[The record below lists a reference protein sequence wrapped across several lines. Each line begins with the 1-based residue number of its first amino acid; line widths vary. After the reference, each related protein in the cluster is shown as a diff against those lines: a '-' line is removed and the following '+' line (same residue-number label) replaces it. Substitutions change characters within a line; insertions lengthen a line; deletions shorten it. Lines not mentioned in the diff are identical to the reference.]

1 MSALSDS
8 DAAPSLSGGRR
19 YRTLRRMLANPV
31 VALAAGFL
39 VLLALAALLVPL
51 LSPFDPYETTLR
63 LRLKP
68 PGGDYLLGTDTQGR
82 DLLTRLLY
90 GTRTTLVLGLSG
102 VLVGSM
108 IGGTIGILAGYYR
121 RLDSPLMRLIDVF
134 LSFPSILFGLS
145 LAAVLGPGLG
155 SLILAIGLSVMP
167 GIARIARGAAASV
180 MAQEYMDGGR
190 IIGLP
195 DRILMTRYL
204 LANCWAPILVYVTLA
219 FGDAVLLAAALG
231 FLGLGLQPPTA
242 ELGSIAAEGRS
253 FLFIA
258 PHVAT
263 AASALIFLIVLSFN
277 LLGDAFRDAADK
289 RLS

>member
-1 MSALSDS
+1 MTG
-8 DAAPSLSGGRR
+8 AAPTALPLRR
-19 YRTLRRMLANPV
+19 ARSRTLRRLLANPV

-39 VLLALAALLVPL
+39 LLITLAAILVPFF
-51 LSPFDPYETTLR
+51 SPFDPYETTLR

-68 PGGDYLLGTDTQGR
+68 PGGDWLLGTDTQGR

-90 GTRTTLVLGLSG
+90 GTRTTLLLGLTG
-102 VLVGSM
+102 VAVGAAL
-108 IGGTIGILAGYYR
+108 GGSIGILAAFYR
-121 RLDSPLMRLIDVF
+121 RLDGPLMRLIDVF

-145 LAAVLGPGLG
+145 LAAVLGPGLN

-180 MAQEYMDGGR
+180 MAQEFMDGGR
-190 IIGLP
+190 VIGLP

-204 LANCWAPILVYVTLA
+204 LANCAAPILVYVTLA
-219 FGDAVLLAAALG
+219 FGDAVLLAASLG

-253 FLFIA
+253 FLFFA
-258 PHVAT
+258 PHVST
-263 AASALIFLIVLSFN
+263 AASALIFCIVLSFN

-289 RLS
+289 RFT

>member
-1 MSALSDS
+1 MPQPRAHS
-8 DAAPSLSGGRR
+8 
-19 YRTLRRMLANPV
+19 RTLRRLLANPV
-31 VALAAGFL
+31 VALAAGVL
-39 VLLALAALLVPL
+39 VLITLAAILVPL
-51 LSPFDPYETTLR
+51 VSPFDPYETTLR

-68 PGGDYLLGTDTQGR
+68 PGGDWLLGTDTQGR

-90 GTRTTLVLGLSG
+90 GTRTTLLLGFTG
-102 VLVGSM
+102 VIFGTLL
-108 IGGTIGILAGYYR
+108 GGGIGILAAFYR
-121 RLDSPLMRLIDVF
+121 RLDGPLMRLIDVF

-145 LAAVLGPGLG
+145 LAAVLGPGLD

-190 IIGLP
+190 VIGLP

-204 LANCWAPILVYVTLA
+204 LANCAAPILVYVTLA
-219 FGDAVLLAAALG
+219 FGDAVLLAASLG
-231 FLGLGLQPPTA
+231 FLGLGLQPPMA

-258 PHVAT
+258 PHVST
-263 AASALIFLIVLSFN
+263 AASALIFCIVLSFN

-289 RLS
+289 RFT